1 MEMGQPF
8 GVAYEEKMMYRDP
21 EHRSLFLI
29 AKAEITVSHPN
40 RTGDESGIKFVTI
53 IVNSEL
59 SDRLHAISDEKKSYK
74 ELPACFP
81 ALAEA
86 CAAKLTEEG
95 YTVHGFNILSME
107 LDPKIKEAV
116 ERMEMMKS
124 MTPEDIG
131 RKMAEAQQAAMQ
143 AVQAQQT
150 AVPTYPK
157 FCPNCGTPTT
167 GTNFCP
173 NCGMKLR

>member
-1 MEMGQPF
+1 M
-8 GVAYEEKMMYRDP
+8 
-21 EHRSLFLI
+21 
-29 AKAEITVSHPN
+29 
-40 RTGDESGIKFVTI
+40 
-53 IVNSEL
+53 NSEL

>member
-124 MTPEDIG
+124 MTPE
-131 RKMAEAQQAAMQ
+131 